1 MTRLSLAAKD
11 TFRSLRMRNFRL
23 FFFGQLISQT
33 GTWLTMV
40 AQTLLVLR
48 LTDSGIALGLLA
60 ACQFGPVLVLGAWAG
75 TVADRSDKRRLLI
88 ITQALAM
95 AQSFAIAAVVFT
107 HQDTVAV
114 IYALAAV
121 QGVIT
126 AFDNPARR
134 SFVVE
139 MVPAPELPNAV
150 SLNSAV
156 MTGARVFG
164 PALAGFLV
172 ITVGFGWA
180 FLLDAVSYTAVLVG
194 LKMMRTEELY
204 TVPPS
209 AKAKGQVRE
218 GLRYVSREPTL
229 LVPLVMMAIIGTFA
243 FNFSVTIPL
252 LVQRTLHGG
261 DSTFT
266 LLFSVLS
273 VGSLVG
279 ALTTARRKTVTSK
292 HLISSSAGFGISMLL
307 LAASPSLAVA
317 FPVAIALGVTSVG
330 FLTASTA
337 IVQLL
342 ADPAYRGRVLALQAM
357 VFLGSTPI
365 GGPIVGWISDLAG
378 PRAGVAVGG
387 LACLAAALYGFRELR
402 DVDEAPPAAESPAAP
417 SADAVPDDAVALAD

>member
-1 MTRLSLAAKD
+1 
-11 TFRSLRMRNFRL
+11 
-23 FFFGQLISQT
+23 
-33 GTWLTMV
+33 
-40 AQTLLVLR
+40 
-48 LTDSGIALGLLA
+48 
-60 ACQFGPVLVLGAWAG
+60 
-75 TVADRSDKRRLLI
+75 
-88 ITQALAM
+88 
-95 AQSFAIAAVVFT
+95 
-107 HQDTVAV
+107 
-114 IYALAAV
+114 
-121 QGVIT
+121 
-126 AFDNPARR
+126 
-134 SFVVE
+134 
-139 MVPAPELPNAV
+139 
-150 SLNSAV
+150 
-156 MTGARVFG
+156 
-164 PALAGFLV
+164 
-172 ITVGFGWA
+172 
-180 FLLDAVSYTAVLVG
+180 
-194 LKMMRTEELY
+194 
-204 TVPPS
+204 
-209 AKAKGQVRE
+209 
-218 GLRYVSREPTL
+218 
-229 LVPLVMMAIIGTFA
+229 
-243 FNFSVTIPL
+243 VTIPL

-292 HLISSSAGFGISMLL
+292 HRISSSAGFGISMLL

-402 DVDEAPPAAESPAAP
+402 DVDEAPPAAESPAAT